1 MLAKFFFSSYI
12 RSYLRDLKK
21 MLRSRIASNSFTL
34 SILNVLLKHR
44 WTPYWLHFER
54 SLILDHFS
62 DDYPKKN
69 WVGGGGE
76 RKLCHD
82 YFFLSFSQ
90 KKQSWSS
97 SSNSSKI
104 FWVRYYLRSEQFILT
119 FYFNFYDT
127 TNDCLRHP
135 TMPGVNF
142 TNILRAAFTHT
153 EIPKAQ
159 KRQSS

>member
-1 MLAKFFFSSYI
+1 
-12 RSYLRDLKK
+12 

-69 WVGGGGE
+69 WVGGGANVN
-76 RKLCHD
+76 
-82 YFFLSFSQ
+82 YVMITFFSPSHK

-104 FWVRYYLRSEQFILT
+104 VWVRYYLRSEQFILT

-135 TMPGVNF
+135 TTPGVNF